1 MIKIPW
7 ADHLPAAVTVCDR
20 DGIIIY
26 MNEASSNVF
35 ASSGGSDLI
44 GKSLFDCHSPQSI
57 KLIKDLMTNNQNHIY
72 TIQKK
77 GKKKMIYQS
86 PYLVDGIVAG
96 MVEITFE
103 LPLQIPHFDRD

>member
-1 MIKIPW
+1 MIHLHW

-20 DGIIIY
+20 EGIILY
-26 MNEASSNVF
+26 MNAASSNVF
-35 ASSGGSDLI
+35 ASSGVSDLV
-44 GKSLFDCHSPQSI
+44 GKSLFDCHSPQSV
-57 KLIKDLMTNNQNHIY
+57 KLIQDLMTNNLNHIY

-103 LPLQIPHFDRD
+103 LPAEIPHFNRD